1 MFPSNQ
7 QNYASRCC
15 LYINP
20 IPAGHAFQTTSSNFV
35 ASFPKIMA
43 AKTSSARSKAIFI
56 FLDQNLQRRF
66 CRDALFLPACV
77 HKVSSISKL
86 PWPQA
91 QSMENQLYLKNFLR
105 LLTYIVNERA
115 AQKADDA
122 PSRTHNTNRVAAAVL
137 RIYTKSLEM
146 ARGAFCMC
154 FTAAT
159 RRRILLIIL
168 FPNI

>member
-1 MFPSNQ
+1 
-7 QNYASRCC
+7 
-15 LYINP
+15 
-20 IPAGHAFQTTSSNFV
+20 
-35 ASFPKIMA
+35 MA

-105 LLTYIVNERA
+105 LLTYSERE
-115 AQKADDA
+115 
-122 PSRTHNTNRVAAAVL
+122 SS
-137 RIYTKSLEM
+137 TKSGRR
-146 ARGAFCMC
+146 AIPHAQHKQGGGCGAPDLYKIIGNGPRSFLHVLYCC
-154 FTAAT
+154 HPAPHTTHHPFSEH
-159 RRRILLIIL
+159 INNIL
-168 FPNI
+168 FMITLPSIKSHDL